1 MGPAVGALA
10 VCLVL
15 SLLLMRARG
24 IWLDEA
30 TSLWLTRHDVSFADS
45 FFRRWSID
53 VHPPL
58 FSLYAWTLEPV
69 LGGSVRSMRLVNL
82 GGLLFAAITAS
93 QAWRRGIDRDFL
105 MLFGVMVAGSP
116 FFILYAA
123 EFRSYFLQLLLSMCL
138 IVQLRLVHEG
148 RAAWPMLVLS
158 ALLLVNLHY
167 MGSLIGL
174 ILIAAE
180 AVHLIRAGRGRAAKA
195 LLLIAAGAALPL
207 ALALWLMLLTIDP
220 VAVNDIS
227 VLRGLL
233 AIGAV
238 SMSAVLPYVAALG
251 FLPRISAPAGDRGSF
266 LLVLIGALA
275 AIALGYALLNLATHN
290 LLPRHMIATVPIGAA
305 ILGLLLEDL
314 VKANRIAFALICA
327 NALLL
332 AGAGTAYGLTHKR
345 WETNVAL
352 IERTRAACSGTR
364 LYALNPM
371 SLLGRDD
378 PLHSVPDID
387 HFFATAYRLILPE
400 AVILPNG
407 RAVIPQG
414 HCPALL
420 WIEHHYARPGL
431 SDAELARIA
440 GFDGPIRIERLQRGS
455 ARALLAITAARLVST

>member
-1 MGPAVGALA
+1 MGPAAGALA
-10 VCLVL
+10 ACLVL
-15 SLLLMRARG
+15 ILVLMHARG

-30 TSLWLTRHDVSFADS
+30 TSLWLTRHDVSLADS
-45 FFRRWSID
+45 FFGRWSTD

-58 FSLYAWTLEPV
+58 FSLYAWTLEPL

-82 GGLLFAAITAS
+82 GGLLFAAITAV

-105 MLFGVMVAGSP
+105 MLFAVMVAGSP

-138 IVQLRLVHEG
+138 IIQLRLVHEG
-148 RAAWPMLVLS
+148 RAAWPMLALS

-180 AVHLIRAGRGRAAKA
+180 AIHLIRAGRGRDALA
-195 LLLIAAGAALPL
+195 LLLIAAGAVVPL

-227 VLRGLL
+227 ALRGLL

-238 SMSAVLPYVAALG
+238 SMSAVMPYVAVLG
-251 FLPRISAPAGDRGSF
+251 FLPRISAPERDRRSF

-275 AIALGYALLNLATHN
+275 VIALGYALLNLVTHN

-332 AGAGTAYGLTHKR
+332 AGAGTAYGLTHRR
-345 WETNVAL
+345 WETNVSL
-352 IERTRAACSGTR
+352 IERTRAACSSAR

-378 PLHSVPDID
+378 PLRSVPDID
-387 HFFATAYRLILPE
+387 RFFATTYQLIVSD

-407 RAVIPQG
+407 RTIIPEG
-414 HCPALL
+414 RCPALL
-420 WIEHHYARPGL
+420 WIEHHYARTGL

-440 GFDGPIRIERLQRGS
+440 GFDGPIRIERLQRGG
-455 ARALLAITAARLVST
+455 ARALLAIYPAE